1 MKSIYG
7 EVRVAVGQ
15 NDDDPAP
22 EARIQVITGNVVA
35 FEYTADVQDV
45 AKLVG
50 FATGL
55 LSGLAKVSK

>member
-22 EARIQVITGNVVA
+22 EARVQVVVGNVVV
-35 FEYTADVQDV
+35 FEYIADVSDV
-45 AKLVG
+45 AKLVD

-55 LSGLAKVSK
+55 LAGFARVAK

>member
-15 NDDDPAP
+15 NDDDPVP
-22 EARIQVITGNVVA
+22 EARVQVVVQNVVV
-35 FEYTADVQDV
+35 FEYTADVADV

-55 LSGLAKVSK
+55 LAGFAKVAK